1 MTTDAIDSLYIYTA
15 YLANCYYAVE
25 NYKSDEES
33 KESFDFGE
41 YLNATRWVDMR
52 ENLLEIEIELEQ
64 ELNLIIKA
72 VRDSQEHFYLGKA
85 ERFIRAIRLFDD
97 AATYFQFE
105 DFMTRFADEEHKK
118 VISDMQFVFD
128 KLDDLS
134 DVVVEYLSNSLILD
148 NHPDR
153 FPILKQSVEY
163 ARIQDSMGLKEL
175 YGIEGS
181 QGNHTPSQ
189 QEHEPEQPNP
199 KGKRGPFSNLPPKIL
214 LLHELGFFKLEAVQ
228 KLGLESKG
236 KLISAICGGSADNAT
251 DYIRECNP
259 STALNAS
266 EKNPYRNKANRDAV
280 KELLEALK

>member
-97 AATYFQFE
+97 AATYFQF
-105 DFMTRFADEEHKK
+105 
-118 VISDMQFVFD
+118 
-128 KLDDLS
+128 
-134 DVVVEYLSNSLILD
+134 
-148 NHPDR
+148 
-153 FPILKQSVEY
+153 
-163 ARIQDSMGLKEL
+163 
-175 YGIEGS
+175 
-181 QGNHTPSQ
+181 
-189 QEHEPEQPNP
+189 
-199 KGKRGPFSNLPPKIL
+199 
-214 LLHELGFFKLEAVQ
+214 
-228 KLGLESKG
+228 
-236 KLISAICGGSADNAT
+236 
-251 DYIRECNP
+251 
-259 STALNAS
+259 
-266 EKNPYRNKANRDAV
+266 
-280 KELLEALK
+280 